1 MNFGRR
7 GVALSPDDAESREGD
22 GADLRL
28 FATSFAVGFL
38 FVSVLIF

>member
-7 GVALSPDDAESREGD
+7 GVALSADGSDAEGH
-22 GADLRL
+22 GGNLRL